1 MSAINQGKPLSL
13 VEPDAE
19 VTEAIA
25 EMAAALAG
33 RRTGTGRDKDR
44 DKRAFLG
51 LKLY

>member
-1 MSAINQGKPLSL
+1 MSAINQGKPLSM

-19 VTEAIA
+19 VTGAIA

-33 RRTGTGRDKDR
+33 RFTGSSRDKDKDR
-44 DKRAFLG
+44 RAFLG